1 MIGEAGKADIF
12 RILLSLIFFGSLYTS
27 YNFKSVTPSSCYG
40 ILFVTLTCKSPE
52 RNSVEL

>member
-1 MIGEAGKADIF
+1 MIGEGGKADIF